1 MVHLSLTD
9 WKCLRLTSRTIYR
22 RLSSVSSYSHHHP
35 IYLAPKS
42 SSGATLFDS
51 IPSIKGVELLLLSNI
66 KLNEL
71 YTLLETSE
79 SFRALL
85 QRVPA
90 LSFARS
96 TSLIDTRIFY
106 DLLARC
112 PALEKLDL
120 SDYQFFFLS
129 HNFNHNS
136 KPFPSI
142 QRLNL
147 SGNTHLSD
155 FAFNRLIVSFPN
167 IVGLHLLG
175 IPLRS
180 CVSSVENRTLLTFEN
195 ICSYVQK
202 HQERFQALTV
212 SFDASLPCDV
222 QVKRLFLDIPPRLTY
237 LHIDGSLTISTLLH
251 LLLLFDNRLETLI
264 IGRLLLDHHGCQPLF
279 AAITEYAFNLK
290 QLCVFLNPSVTL
302 YVSQQKSPLFPG
314 QCLCTSSHL

>member
-1 MVHLSLTD
+1 M
-9 WKCLRLTSRTIYR
+9 K
-22 RLSSVSSYSHHHP
+22 
-35 IYLAPKS
+35 
-42 SSGATLFDS
+42 F
-51 IPSIKGVELLLLSNI
+51 
-66 KLNEL
+66 NEL
-71 YTLLETSE
+71 FTLLETSE

-85 QRVPA
+85 ERVPA

-106 DLLARC
+106 DLLAHC
-112 PALEKLDL
+112 SALEKLDL

-136 KPFPSI
+136 KPFPSVE
-142 QRLNL
+142 RLNL

-155 FAFNRLIVSFPN
+155 FAFNRLTVSFPN

-180 CVSSVENRTLLTFEN
+180 SVSSVENRTLLTFET

-202 HQERFQALTV
+202 HQERFRALTV
-212 SFDASLPCDV
+212 SFDPALPCDT
-222 QVKRLFLDIPPRLTY
+222 QVKRLFVEIPPRLTY
-237 LHIDGSLTISTLLH
+237 LHIDGSLTIATLLH
-251 LLLLFDNRLETLI
+251 LLLLFDNHLETLI

-314 QCLCTSSHL
+314 QRPFTYR